1 MGVSAENWFQRHQ
14 LTVDEYHRMGELG
27 FFSPEARVELIEG
40 EIIDMAPIGSNHVDY
55 VNRLTRALVRAS
67 GDDAIVSVQNPV
79 RLSRRTEPEPDF
91 ALLRPRDDYGNR
103 LPEPADVLLIV
114 EVSHTSQRYDR
125 EIKLPLYAKHGIP
138 EVWIIDVEKKTLS
151 VYQEPLG
158 ERYVRE
164 QTTGAPG
171 EIILSALPV
180 IKIDLS
186 KLFGQHIT

>member
-1 MGVSAENWFQRHQ
+1 

-27 FFSPEARVELIEG
+27 FFAPEARVELIEG
-40 EIIDMAPIGSNHVDY
+40 EIIDMAPIGSDHVDY
-55 VNRLTRALVRAS
+55 VNRLNRALVRAS

-91 ALLRPRDDYGNR
+91 ALLRPRDDYRNR

-114 EVSHTSQRYDR
+114 EVSHTSERYDR

-151 VYQEPLG
+151 VYRVPQG
-158 ERYVRE
+158 ERYTHE
-164 QTTGAPG
+164 QTTYAPG
-171 EIILSALPV
+171 EITLSALPA